1 MYYDNMG
8 LYYSKGSK
16 SYLFEY
22 VDAAY
27 LSDPHKAQSQMRYVF
42 IYGGTTILWRSI
54 KQIMETC

>member
-22 VDAAY
+22 VDADY